1 MLHTNRRIPEAEK
14 AFGQAVRLLEKAVAQ
29 SPSSAD
35 YEDRL
40 AASRNNLAVCLAR
53 QNRFREAEVVFRQE
67 RDFWAK
73 RLQQD
78 SSAPHIRSKLAL
90 SQSHLGAVLRDLGR
104 PQDAEPVM
112 REAVR
117 MRRGLVED
125 YPQRLWWRFTLGDTL
140 RKLAALVVTNHG
152 DHAEARRLLDQAVTQ
167 TNTAVQLAP
176 KVNEYRQALRNQYA
190 ALAESLLRLQEPG
203 EAAKVAVE
211 MPPLFPKD
219 PAGYVDAGRLLARCA
234 VLAEKVPDLP
244 EAGRRRLAQS
254 CADQAVPLLSEAIR
268 LGYKAIDRL
277 SASPQ
282 LDEATRLLL
291 AQWVEKAKQKNSN

>member
-1 MLHTNRRIPEAEK
+1 
-14 AFGQAVRLLEKAVAQ
+14 LLEKAVAQ
-29 SPSSAD
+29 SPSAAD

-40 AASRNNLAVCLAR
+40 AVSRNNLAVCLAR

-78 SSAPHIRSKLAL
+78 SSAPNTRSKLAL
-90 SQSHLGAVLRDLGR
+90 SQSHLGSVLRDLGQ
-104 PQDAEPVM
+104 PQGAEPVM

-117 MRRGLVED
+117 LRRGLVED
-125 YPQRLWWRFTLGDTL
+125 YPQRPWWRFTLGDTL

-167 TNTAVQLAP
+167 TKTAVHLAP

-203 EAAKVAVE
+203 EAAKVTAELSPVI
-211 MPPLFPKD
+211 PKD
-219 PAGYVDAGRLLARCA
+219 SAGYVDAGRLFARCA

-244 EAGRRRLAQS
+244 DAERRRLAQS

-268 LGYKAIDRL
+268 LGYKGIDRL